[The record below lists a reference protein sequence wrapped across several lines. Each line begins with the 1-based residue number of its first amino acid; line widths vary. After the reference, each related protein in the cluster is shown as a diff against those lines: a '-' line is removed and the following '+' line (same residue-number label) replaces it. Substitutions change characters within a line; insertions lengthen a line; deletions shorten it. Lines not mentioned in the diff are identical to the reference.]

1 MDRTFDEKHMTPREA
16 VTGIG
21 GVFFKARDPKALA
34 AWYRDQ
40 LGIAVPG
47 GATYAS
53 FSVGDDGR
61 DGTGTPLETAWS
73 IFPVTTDHFGDGA
86 STSMVNYRVKDLDA
100 MLKQLRAA
108 GGWVS
113 DEVQDSEYGKFGWAS
128 DPEGNRFELWQ
139 PPPAASG
146 A

>member
-1 MDRTFDEKHMTPREA
+1 MPREA

-47 GATYAS
+47 NATYAS

-73 IFPVTTDHFGDGA
+73 VFPVTTDHFGDGA

-113 DEVQDSEYGKFGWAS
+113 DDVQDSEYGKFGWAA

-139 PPPAASG
+139 PPPAASE